1 MSYLFEKKINEVCQP
16 LSKEEAEFTSTSSK
30 KGTLIR
36 DIDKE
41 KHRILRQR
49 LAIAGCHYHIKD
61 KRTKERNRI
70 TGYNDN

>member
-1 MSYLFEKKINEVCQP
+1 MSYLFEKKINGVCQP

-49 LAIAGCHYHIKD
+49 LAIAGSHYHIKD
-61 KRTKERNRI
+61 KRTK
-70 TGYNDN
+70 